1 MKRLS
6 FLFVFL
12 LLYPVVISSQTP
24 FDGCAPEGK
33 RKKTAKNKTGKVP
46 AKEAAMN
53 RMKNRDE
60 VTGSIDHSITIKDLI
75 NSPEQTDLDENTA
88 VEITGWIPESEVRRR
103 IRECRAVVMAS
114 FAEGLPMV
122 LMEAF
127 ALGRVAVA
135 TSVAGIPEL
144 VRPGQNGWLV
154 PAGDSE
160 SLADA
165 MAEVLAATPATLNA
179 MAMAGRD
186 LVLERHNTPTE
197 AAKLEEL
204 MYSVTRH

>member
-1 MKRLS
+1 
-6 FLFVFL
+6 
-12 LLYPVVISSQTP
+12 
-24 FDGCAPEGK
+24 
-33 RKKTAKNKTGKVP
+33 
-46 AKEAAMN
+46 
-53 RMKNRDE
+53 
-60 VTGSIDHSITIKDLI
+60 
-75 NSPEQTDLDENTA
+75 
-88 VEITGWIPESEVRRR
+88 
-103 IRECRAVVMAS
+103 
-114 FAEGLPMV
+114 MV

-160 SLADA
+160 SLAEA